1 MITIPVLLFNVLL
14 GYFFSPL
21 QELDFHK
28 KSICPTSLEVS
39 IDGDSSIIQG
49 RCEGVEGSL
58 ILLYVNDVMCNS
70 TTLMKGEFVF
80 SPAGVTIFM
89 DDKICVSSQSIG
101 MLESDRIC
109 K

>member
-1 MITIPVLLFNVLL
+1 MITIPVVFFNVLTGL
-14 GYFFSPL
+14 TFLLP
-21 QELDFHK
+21 QERVIQK
-28 KSICPTSLEVS
+28 KSICPTTVEVAFN
-39 IDGDSSIIQG
+39 GDNSVVRG
-49 RCEGVEGSL
+49 KCEGIEGSL

-80 SPAGVTIFM
+80 SPVGVTLFM

-101 MLESDRIC
+101 MLESERIC